1 MRKVL
6 LESVALVAIVTIFVS
21 TYAGIATANVPTIVS
36 VENTSYILQSPTQ
49 GSGGGDVEVFV
60 RAQINHAGPSAT
72 HYVDWIEIDFMGE
85 TKQVTKTPQST
96 DAFTVEVYWGRI
108 ADWQIPKNAPA
119 KVRVHCTVDG
129 WSAWSNP
136 VPIPEFPVAAIV
148 AFTALATS
156 LFIVRSKPNI
166 TEYRKARIK
175 P

>member
-6 LESVALVAIVTIFVS
+6 LESVALVVIVTIFVS
-21 TYAGIATANVPTIVS
+21 TCVGMATANVPTIVS
-36 VENTSYILQSPTQ
+36 VENTAYILQSPQATGQ
-49 GSGGGDVEVFV
+49 GDVEVFV
-60 RAQINHAGPSAT
+60 KTQINHPGPTST
-72 HYVDWIEIDFMGE
+72 HYIDWIEIDFMGE

-96 DAFTVEVYWGRI
+96 DSFTVDAYWGRI

-148 AFTALATS
+148 AFTALAAS
-156 LFIVRSKPNI
+156 LFIVRSKPNT
-166 TEYRKARIK
+166 TEYRKPRIK
-175 P
+175 Q